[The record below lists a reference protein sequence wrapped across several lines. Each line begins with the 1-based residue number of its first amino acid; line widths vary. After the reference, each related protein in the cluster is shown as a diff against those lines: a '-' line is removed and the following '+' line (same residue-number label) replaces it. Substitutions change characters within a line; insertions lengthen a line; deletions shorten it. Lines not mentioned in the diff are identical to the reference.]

1 MTLARSPLVIID
13 MQNDYLRNLRGE
25 AREELVSCV
34 VELVKKARAKNR
46 PIVLVTYKGSGPT
59 IHDIQKHLKGYLL
72 LHRVPKRDNDGSEEL
87 NELFDTW
94 RVKPKTLTVCGVN
107 LSHCVLE
114 TVSGL
119 IARGYRCRVV
129 KESTANSDGEFLER
143 LDDSFDVKYFVDSL
157 LNSAANDLRRL
168 QGLNTTFWH
177 TPLSTDLKQWMEEA
191 ETKLGKRLVLVS
203 QKTA

>member
-1 MTLARSPLVIID
+1 MTLARSPLVVID
-13 MQNDYLRNLRGE
+13 MQDDFLRKLRKE
-25 AREELVSCV
+25 DREELVSCV
-34 VELVKKARAKNR
+34 VELVKKARAENR

-59 IHDIQKHLKGYLL
+59 LYDIQKHLKGYLL
-72 LHRVPKRDNDGSEEL
+72 LYRVPKTDNDGSEEL
-87 NELFDTW
+87 NKLFDTL

-119 IARGYRCRVV
+119 IARGYKCRVV
-129 KESTANSDGEFLER
+129 KESTANSDGDFLER

-157 LNSAANDLRRL
+157 LSSAVHDFRRIK
-168 QGLNTTFWH
+168 GLNTH
-177 TPLSTDLKQWMEEA
+177 YSKQRLEEV

-203 QKTA
+203 QRRA